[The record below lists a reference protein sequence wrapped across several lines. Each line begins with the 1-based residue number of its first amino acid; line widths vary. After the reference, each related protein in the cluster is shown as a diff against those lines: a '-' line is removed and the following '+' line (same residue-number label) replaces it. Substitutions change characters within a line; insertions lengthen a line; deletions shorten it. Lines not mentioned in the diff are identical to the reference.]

1 VRSRLLLIALLVGPL
16 AASGSAQAVKLVAD
30 DAAAFDQLGGSL
42 SLSGRRLAVGSHF
55 SDGADFNTGAV
66 YVWRQDVT
74 GWALEAKIE
83 PSDPAINDQFGYDV
97 ALDGDTLLV
106 GTQTSL
112 GGGAELTGSAQ
123 ILRRVEGRWVLEAS
137 LAPEQL
143 TSLSRF
149 GWTVD
154 LEGDRALV
162 GAPFHSAD
170 FEFSGAAWTFRRE
183 GARWI
188 DEGLL
193 LPHDPAEDQL
203 FGHDVALSGDL
214 AAVSA
219 VWHGQAESPLEAV
232 YLFQHDGTGWTEIG
246 KISPEDL
253 GVNDDFGAA
262 LALDHGR
269 VAISSPSDDDD
280 GNASGAVYVY
290 ARGPT
295 GWELEQKLTADD
307 ASQDDH
313 FGQDVALSGDTLVV
327 GAIDVAGSTPWG
339 GAVYVFRWTGE
350 SWRQE
355 VKLTPSGLL
364 PFGYFGS
371 SVSVDGQRVAGGAHL
386 DDGAAE
392 HAGAAYVYDRSQG
405 NGAEPLVR

>member
-1 VRSRLLLIALLVGPL
+1 MRCRVLLIALLVGAL
-16 AASGSAQAVKLVAD
+16 AAPGSAQAVKLVAD
-30 DAAAFDQLGGSL
+30 DAAAFDQLGGSV
-42 SLSGRRLAVGSHF
+42 SLSGRHLAVGSHF
-55 SDGADFNTGAV
+55 SDGVDFNTGAV
-66 YVWRQDVT
+66 YLWRQDIT
-74 GWALEAKIE
+74 GWALEAKVE
-83 PSDPAINDQFGYDV
+83 AADPAINDQFGYDV

-112 GGGAELTGSAQ
+112 GGGAELMGSAQ
-123 ILRRVEGRWVLEAS
+123 IFRRVNGRWVVEAS

-154 LEGDRALV
+154 LEGDRAIV

-170 FEFSGAAWTFRRE
+170 FEFSGASWTYRRE
-183 GARWI
+183 GERWI

-203 FGHDVALSGDL
+203 FGHDVALSGDI

-219 VWHGQAESPLEAV
+219 VWHGQTEASIEAV
-232 YLFQHDGTGWTEIG
+232 YLFRHDGAGWNEID
-246 KISPEDL
+246 KLSPDDL
-253 GVNDDFGAA
+253 AVNDDFGAT
-262 LALDHGR
+262 LALDQGR
-269 VAISSPSDDDD
+269 VAIGSPSDDDH
-280 GNASGAVYVY
+280 GNASGSVYVY
-290 ARGPT
+290 ARDPT
-295 GWELEQKLTADD
+295 GWSLQQKVTAVD
-307 ASQDDH
+307 ATQDEH
-313 FGQDVALSGDTLVV
+313 FGQAVALSGDTLVV

-355 VKLTPSGLL
+355 AKLTPSGLL

-371 SVSVDGQRVAGGAHL
+371 SVSVDGSRIAGGAHL
-386 DDGAAE
+386 DDLAAE

-405 NGAEPLVR
+405 SGPENIVR

>member
-1 VRSRLLLIALLVGPL
+1 MGSRVMLTVLLAGSL
-16 AASGSAQAVKLVAD
+16 ASSGSAQAVKLVAD

-66 YVWRQDVT
+66 YLWRQDVS

-83 PSDPAINDQFGYDV
+83 PTSSAINDQFGYDV

-123 ILRRVEGRWVLEAS
+123 IFRRVGDRWIEEAS
-137 LAPEQL
+137 FAPQQL

-154 LEGDRALV
+154 LEGDRAIV
-162 GAPFHSAD
+162 GAPFHSVG
-170 FEFSGAAWTFRRE
+170 FEFSGASWTFRRE
-183 GARWI
+183 GGRWI

-193 LPHDPAEDQL
+193 LPHDPSEDHL
-203 FGHDVALSGDL
+203 FGHDVSLSGDL

-219 VWHGQAESPLEAV
+219 VWHGQVDFPIEAV
-232 YLFQHDGTGWTEIG
+232 YMFRHDGAGWAETD
-246 KISPEDL
+246 KLSPADL
-253 GVNDDFGAA
+253 DINDEFGAA
-262 LALDHGR
+262 IALDHGR
-269 VAISSPSDDDD
+269 VAIGSPADDDD
-280 GNASGAVYVY
+280 GNSSGSVYMY
-290 ARGPT
+290 TRGPS
-295 GWELEQKLTADD
+295 GWELQQKVTAAD
-307 ASQDDH
+307 AAQDEH

-355 VKLTPSGLL
+355 AKLTPSGLL

-371 SVSVDGQRVAGGAHL
+371 SVTVDGSRIAGGAHL
-386 DDGAAE
+386 DDLAAE
-392 HAGAAYVYDRSQG
+392 QAGAAYVFDRSQG
-405 NGAEPLVR
+405 SGPEPIVR